1 MKMEFKQTVVAIAVI
16 FGLSVSFNSNA
27 EVAQPTQSA
36 PTINQRDA
44 QIAAEKQAEQ
54 MTSAAIQV
62 LNLIDQGKSGEIWEG
77 LSSTIQPKV
86 SKNTFT
92 QRIAENQSTLGAPS
106 KRQQI
111 SAYRSEANGQ
121 SNIPKGIYYSVIF
134 ETNFAK
140 GQGRELVSFR
150 FDNDQVWRVAG
161 YSLTRTADK

>member
-1 MKMEFKQTVVAIAVI
+1 MKMEFNQTVVAIAVI

-36 PTINQRDA
+36 PTINQR
-44 QIAAEKQAEQ
+44 AAEKQAEQ

-86 SKNTFT
+86 SKNSFT
-92 QRIAENQSTLGAPS
+92 QRIAEDQSTLGAPS

-150 FDNDQVWRVAG
+150 FDNDQIWRVAG
-161 YSLTRTADK
+161 YSLTRTAGK

>member
-27 EVAQPTQSA
+27 EVAKPTQSA
-36 PTINQRDA
+36 PTINQRD
-44 QIAAEKQAEQ
+44 AEKQAEQ

-86 SKNTFT
+86 SKNSFT
-92 QRIAENQSTLGAPS
+92 QRIAEDQRTLGAPS

-121 SNIPKGIYYSVIF
+121 SKSPKGIYYSVIF

-150 FDNDQVWRVAG
+150 FDNDQIWRVAG
-161 YSLTRTADK
+161 YSLTRTVGK

>member
-1 MKMEFKQTVVAIAVI
+1 MKIEFKQTVVAIAVI

-36 PTINQRDA
+36 PTINQR
-44 QIAAEKQAEQ
+44 AAEKQAEQ

-86 SKNTFT
+86 SKNSFT
-92 QRIAENQSTLGAPS
+92 QRIAEDQSTLGAPS

-150 FDNDQVWRVAG
+150 FDNDQIWRVAG
-161 YSLTRTADK
+161 YSLTRTAGK